1 MNLRYR
7 GIQYEYHLSVA
18 KTFPASF
25 CKVHQ
30 DIHSQA
36 QKLLIRKSYILRY
49 RGSLYITE
57 TDYTQIPDVLC
68 SLF

>member
-7 GIQYEYHLSVA
+7 GIQYEYHISVA

-25 CKVHQ
+25 CKVYQ

-36 QKLLIRKSYILRY
+36 QKPLIRKSYILRY
-49 RGSLYITE
+49 
-57 TDYTQIPDVLC
+57 
-68 SLF
+68 